1 MAASKKDNLAW
12 CAAYNWKANLNRRS
26 GVGASLG
33 YGEFYTYIRAWG
45 ISLLQLQYRESINQS
60 IPDRF
65 TLFPARVKVWG
76 FFFFFFFATVR
87 IRGVS
92 LLDLQYGGIKQ

>member
-76 FFFFFFFATVR
+76 FFIFFIFCYR
-87 IRGVS
+87 
-92 LLDLQYGGIKQ
+92 

>member
-1 MAASKKDNLAW
+1 M
-12 CAAYNWKANLNRRS
+12 
-26 GVGASLG
+26 GASLG

-76 FFFFFFFATVR
+76 FFFFLFFATVR

>member
-1 MAASKKDNLAW
+1 M
-12 CAAYNWKANLNRRS
+12 NRRS

-76 FFFFFFFATVR
+76 FFFFFFFFFATVR